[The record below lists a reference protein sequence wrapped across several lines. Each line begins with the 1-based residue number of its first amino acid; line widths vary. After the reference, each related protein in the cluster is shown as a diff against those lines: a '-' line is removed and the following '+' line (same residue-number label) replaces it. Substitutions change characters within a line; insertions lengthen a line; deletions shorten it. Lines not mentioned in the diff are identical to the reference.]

1 MATII
6 RQAYIDKIEKYL
18 GKETIIV
25 LVGQRRVGKSY
36 MMKTVRDQKASNPDN
51 NIIYIDKEKREFDSI
66 RNYQD
71 LNQYIDEHFVAS
83 KHNYIL
89 IDEIQDITEFER
101 SIRSFRTE
109 PNTDII
115 ITGSNAKM
123 LSNELSTLIGGR
135 YKEIY
140 IQSLSYK
147 EFLVFHQLPDNDDSL
162 AKYIQY
168 GGLPGLAK
176 IGLEEDD
183 AREYQMDIFH
193 TVLLKNVIMRN
204 RIRNVPFLENLVRF
218 LADNTGKLISA
229 NSIAKYMKSQGE
241 SITST
246 VIINYISFLCE
257 AYILHKV
264 NRFDI
269 HGKRIFETNDK
280 FYFEDNGI
288 RNALA
293 GGTREGDIEKVIE
306 NIIYQHL
313 IRLGYQVYVGQLQAG
328 EIDFVCTK
336 PDGQRI
342 YVQASYIIADMAT
355 REREFGN
362 LRAINDNYPKYVIS
376 MTPLLTRNDD
386 NGITH
391 LHLRKF
397 LKEGLSGTRCKS
409 TKFQTDMQIIL
420 RKRPS
425 LPLLK
430 QIKKKRAYLVRANT
444 ETFANFANE
453 K

>member
-6 RQAYIDKIEKYL
+6 RQSYIDKIERYL

-25 LVGQRRVGKSY
+25 LVGQRRVGKSCI
-36 MMKTVRDQKASNPDN
+36 MKMIRDRKMADDGN
-51 NIIYIDKEKREFDSI
+51 NIIYIDKEKREFDNI
-66 RNYQD
+66 QTYQD
-71 LNQYIDEHFVAS
+71 LNDYIGQHFLS
-83 KHNYIL
+83 DKHNYIL
-89 IDEIQDITEFER
+89 IDEIQDIKEFER
-101 SIRSFRTE
+101 SIRSYRTD

-115 ITGSNAKM
+115 ITGSNARM

-140 IQSLSYK
+140 IQSLSYN
-147 EFLVFHQLPDNDDSL
+147 EFLEFHQLSDNNEAL
-162 AKYIQY
+162 ALYIQY
-168 GGLPGLAK
+168 GGLPALAK

-183 AREYQMDIFH
+183 AREYQMDIYH
-193 TVLLKNVIMRN
+193 TVLLKDVIMRN
-204 RIRNVPFLENLVRF
+204 QIRNVPFLENLVRF

-229 NSIAKYMKSQGE
+229 NSISKYMKSQGE
-241 SITST
+241 SIASAAIT
-246 VIINYISFLCE
+246 NYISFLCE

-264 NRFDI
+264 NRYDI

-288 RNALA
+288 RNAIA

-336 PDGQRI
+336 PGSERI
-342 YVQASYIIADMAT
+342 YVQASYIIYDDAT

-362 LRAINDNYPKYVIS
+362 LRAIKDNYPKYVIS
-376 MTPLLTRNDD
+376 MTPLLTKNDD
-386 NGITH
+386 DGITH

-397 LKEGLSGTRCKS
+397 LTEG
-409 TKFQTDMQIIL
+409 I
-420 RKRPS
+420 
-425 LPLLK
+425 
-430 QIKKKRAYLVRANT
+430 
-444 ETFANFANE
+444 
-453 K
+453 

>member
-6 RQAYIDKIEKYL
+6 RQSYIDKIERYL

-25 LVGQRRVGKSY
+25 LVGQRRVGKSC
-36 MMKTVRDQKASNPDN
+36 MMKMIRDRKKADDCN
-51 NIIYIDKEKREFDSI
+51 NIIFIDKEKREFDCI
-66 RNYQD
+66 QTYQD
-71 LNQYIDEHFVAS
+71 LNDYIREHFQS
-83 KHNYIL
+83 DKHNYIL
-89 IDEIQDITEFER
+89 IDEIQDIKEFER
-101 SIRSFRTE
+101 SIRSYRTE

-115 ITGSNAKM
+115 ITGSNARM

-140 IQSLSYK
+140 IQSLSYN
-147 EFLVFHQLPDNDDSL
+147 EFLEFHQLSDNDEVL
-162 AKYIQY
+162 ALYIQY

-183 AREYQMDIFH
+183 AREYQMDIYH
-193 TVLLKNVIMRN
+193 TVLLKDVIMRN
-204 RIRNVPFLENLVRF
+204 QIRNVPFLENLVRF

-229 NSIAKYMKSQGE
+229 NSISKYMKSQGE
-241 SITST
+241 SIASAAIT
-246 VIINYISFLCE
+246 NYISFLCE

-264 NRFDI
+264 NRYDI

-288 RNALA
+288 RNAIA
-293 GGTREGDIEKVIE
+293 GGTREGDIEKAIE

-336 PDGQRI
+336 PRGERI
-342 YVQASYIIADMAT
+342 YVQASYIIADDAT

-362 LRAINDNYPKYVIS
+362 LRAIKDNYPKYVIS
-376 MTPLLTRNDD
+376 MTPLLTKNDD
-386 NGITH
+386 DGITH

-397 LKEGLSGTRCKS
+397 LTEG
-409 TKFQTDMQIIL
+409 I
-420 RKRPS
+420 
-425 LPLLK
+425 
-430 QIKKKRAYLVRANT
+430 
-444 ETFANFANE
+444 
-453 K
+453 

>member
-1 MATII
+1 MTTFF
-6 RQAYIDKIEKYL
+6 REVQAYIDKIEKYL

-140 IQSLSYK
+140 IQSLSYE

-193 TVLLKNVIMRN
+193 TVLLKDVIMRN

-376 MTPLLTRNDD
+376 MTPLLTHNDD

-397 LKEGLSGTRCKS
+397 LKEG
-409 TKFQTDMQIIL
+409 F
-420 RKRPS
+420 
-425 LPLLK
+425 
-430 QIKKKRAYLVRANT
+430 
-444 ETFANFANE
+444 
-453 K
+453 

>member
-1 MATII
+1 MTTII

-140 IQSLSYK
+140 IQSLSYE

-176 IGLEEDD
+176 FGLEEDD

-204 RIRNVPFLENLVRF
+204 QIRNVPFLENLVRF

-355 REREFGN
+355 RERKFGN

-397 LKEGLSGTRCKS
+397 LKEG
-409 TKFQTDMQIIL
+409 F
-420 RKRPS
+420 
-425 LPLLK
+425 
-430 QIKKKRAYLVRANT
+430 
-444 ETFANFANE
+444 
-453 K
+453 

>member
-140 IQSLSYK
+140 IQSLSYE

-193 TVLLKNVIMRN
+193 TVLLKDVIMRN

-355 REREFGN
+355 RERVFGN

-397 LKEGLSGTRCKS
+397 LKEGL
-409 TKFQTDMQIIL
+409 
-420 RKRPS
+420 
-425 LPLLK
+425 
-430 QIKKKRAYLVRANT
+430 
-444 ETFANFANE
+444 
-453 K
+453 

>member
-1 MATII
+1 MVTII

-140 IQSLSYK
+140 IQSLSYE

-193 TVLLKNVIMRN
+193 TVLLKDVIMRN

-218 LADNTGKLISA
+218 LADNTGNLISA

-376 MTPLLTRNDD
+376 MTPLLTHNDD

-397 LKEGLSGTRCKS
+397 LKEG
-409 TKFQTDMQIIL
+409 F
-420 RKRPS
+420 
-425 LPLLK
+425 
-430 QIKKKRAYLVRANT
+430 
-444 ETFANFANE
+444 
-453 K
+453 

>member
-6 RQAYIDKIEKYL
+6 RQSYIDKIEKYL

-25 LVGQRRVGKSY
+25 LVGQRRVGKSC
-36 MMKTVRDQKASNPDN
+36 MMKMIRDRKMADDDN
-51 NIIYIDKEKREFDSI
+51 NIIYIDKEKREFDYI
-66 RNYQD
+66 QTYQD
-71 LNQYIDEHFVAS
+71 LNDYIGQHFLS
-83 KHNYIL
+83 DKHNYIL
-89 IDEIQDITEFER
+89 IDEIQDIREFER
-101 SIRSFRTE
+101 SIRSYRTE

-115 ITGSNAKM
+115 ITGSNARM

-140 IQSLSYK
+140 IQSLSYN
-147 EFLVFHQLPDNDDSL
+147 EFLEFHQLSDNDEAL
-162 AKYIQY
+162 ALYILY

-183 AREYQMDIFH
+183 AREYQMDIYH
-193 TVLLKNVIMRN
+193 TVLLKDVIMRN
-204 RIRNVPFLENLVRF
+204 QIRNVPFLENLVRF

-246 VIINYISFLCE
+246 AIINYISFLCE

-264 NRFDI
+264 NRYDI

-288 RNALA
+288 RNAIA

-306 NIIYQHL
+306 NIIYQNL

-336 PDGQRI
+336 PGGERI
-342 YVQASYIIADMAT
+342 YVQASYIIADDAT

-362 LRAINDNYPKYVIS
+362 LRSIKDNYPKYVIS
-376 MTPLLTRNDD
+376 MTPLLTKNDD
-386 NGITH
+386 DGITH

-397 LKEGLSGTRCKS
+397 LTEG
-409 TKFQTDMQIIL
+409 I
-420 RKRPS
+420 
-425 LPLLK
+425 
-430 QIKKKRAYLVRANT
+430 
-444 ETFANFANE
+444 
-453 K
+453 